1 MNHFV
6 HLRFIDTAEEY
17 PEMLADMT
25 TSLAVQ
31 LMDRSMCSYPSER
44 LKEHEDKTHLHE
56 AGAGISYW
64 LTEPCMQSGPI
75 RTSFFYMKRHH
86 HIHLNTVFKAD
97 VEWWL
102 FFMER
107 WNMGWDINTIHKS
120 RWLPR
125 RLPTVR

>member
-44 LKEHEDKTHLHE
+44 LKEHEDKTHLHK

-75 RTSFFYMKRHH
+75 RTSFF
-86 HIHLNTVFKAD
+86 T
-97 VEWWL
+97 
-102 FFMER
+102 
-107 WNMGWDINTIHKS
+107 
-120 RWLPR
+120 
-125 RLPTVR
+125 